1 MLELNPQVRMS
12 ASNLMKQKAFESMR
26 KPNSFENC
34 PIQVELDFDDQHKM
48 SDDLKDYE
56 EQINS

>member
-1 MLELNPQVRMS
+1 MS